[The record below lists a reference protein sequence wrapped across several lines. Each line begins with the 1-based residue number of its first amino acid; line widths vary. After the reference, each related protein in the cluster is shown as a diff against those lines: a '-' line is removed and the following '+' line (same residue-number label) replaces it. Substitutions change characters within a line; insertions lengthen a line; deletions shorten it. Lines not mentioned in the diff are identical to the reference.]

1 MALVVE
7 DGSGVEGANAYL
19 DAADFKAYADAR
31 GMPYE
36 GKSDDE
42 IEQALIRATGW
53 LDATYRSR
61 WPGVRL
67 NGRAQALAWPR
78 SDAADADGEEISDDE
93 IPQEVLDATAEA
105 AFRELTEPGSLSPD
119 LERGGAI
126 RRLKA
131 GSVEVEYAT
140 TASARTTFTT
150 IDGVLAGLLIAETSS
165 GYTAMAVRA

>member
-1 MALVVE
+1 MAIDVE
-7 DGSGVEGANAYL
+7 DGNGLADSVSYL
-19 DAADFKAYADAR
+19 SAAEFKEYADAR
-31 GMPYE
+31 GMSYE

-42 IEQALIRATGW
+42 IEQALIRGTSW
-53 LDATYRSR
+53 LDSTFRSR

-78 SDAADADGEEISDDE
+78 SGATDADGEEIAEDE
-93 IPQEVLDATAEA
+93 IPAEVLDATAEA
-105 AFRELTEPGSLSPD
+105 AYRELNEPGSLSPD

-140 TASARTTFTT
+140 TASALTTFSA
-150 IDGVLAGLLIAETSS
+150 IDGILAGLLSGEVSS
-165 GYTAMAVRA
+165 GYTARAVRA

>member
-1 MALVVE
+1 MAIIAE
-7 DGSGVEGANAYL
+7 DSSGVEGANTYL
-19 DAADFKAYADAR
+19 GVADFKAYTDTR
-31 GMPYE
+31 GMSYE

-42 IEQALIRATGW
+42 IEQALIRATSW

-61 WPGVRL
+61 WPGARL

-78 SDAADADGEEISDDE
+78 SDATDADGEEIADDE
-93 IPQEVLDATAEA
+93 IPREVLDATAEA
-105 AFRELTEPGSLSPD
+105 AFRELSEPGSLSPD

-150 IDGVLAGLLIAETSS
+150 IDGILSGLLAGEASS
-165 GYTAMAVRA
+165 GYTASAVRA